1 LTVPHHMRSGVEF
14 YTCGITLV
22 LKDIDFEFQIF
33 PIKGVFST
41 LIDPFM
47 GCVVVLVIVTDPLK
61 QVP

>member
-1 LTVPHHMRSGVEF
+1 MEF

-22 LKDIDFEFQIF
+22 LKDLDFEFQIF